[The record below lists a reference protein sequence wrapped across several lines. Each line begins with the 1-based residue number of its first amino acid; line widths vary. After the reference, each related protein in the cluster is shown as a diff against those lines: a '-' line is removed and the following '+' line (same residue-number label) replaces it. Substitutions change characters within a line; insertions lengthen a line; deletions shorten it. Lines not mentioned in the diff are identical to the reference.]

1 MNELP
6 ISHILKDVQ
15 DSLKQHNRLVVVAP
29 PGAGKS
35 TLLPLSLLE
44 TLSSDQNNDQKTGQ
58 IWLLEPR
65 RLAAFQVANRLASTL
80 GQSIGQDI
88 GLITGETSQSKPHN
102 KLVVMTEGVLIQKL
116 LKQNDIEHC
125 AMVLFDEF
133 HERSLQSDL
142 ALALTLQCQ
151 EYLRDDLKL
160 LIMSAT
166 LDSQE
171 LEQQLGAQVLI
182 SEGRSYP
189 VDIQYRTGQ
198 SQHYLSKQIYSSVR
212 FALDEHQGDVL
223 VFLPGVKEINQ
234 TYKEFSEHETQSLD
248 VFMLHGNVNAQTQKD
263 ILKATSKRK
272 IILATDIAKTSL
284 TIEGI
289 EVVIDSGLER
299 LAQFNVKTQMN
310 ELVTIKASQAS
321 CIQRAG
327 RAGRLQAGTCYRL
340 FSEDDFN
347 GRDKFSPK
355 AIETEDLSQFTL
367 SLSAWGSI
375 NLDDYF
381 LLNAPHQQRFSDS
394 IKLLNQLN
402 ILSDDEKHEDKTL
415 TDHGKYIY
423 QLPLHP
429 RLSHMLIACKHH
441 HSELAYTACYVAAIL
456 SEGDPLYFDQSNSDL
471 EARIQLFEN
480 NHIPRSFMHGQVKHH
495 VAKRIQQLAK
505 RLSQMLS
512 IKPDT
517 LQSDEA
523 GIMLML
529 AYPDRLAQ
537 KRGKGYRLSQGQGC
551 QLMPGDALPHHDF
564 LAVAHVSN
572 QVSHAGTQSF
582 IRLAAPIN
590 KQEILDLNTHL
601 LTETSEI
608 KTNEQG
614 NLIHIKQTCLGQLVL
629 NEKQHPANKKDQYA
643 FWLQNLKQQGLSY
656 LNFKEADTHV
666 LARLKLAHKLLPDVY
681 PSFDEAALMDD
692 LENWLLPFINEDSF
706 NLKNLDIKQALINRL
721 DWNCQKSLNQDLP
734 LKVELPSGRS
744 ANIDYQQ
751 SPPVASCKLQ
761 ECFGLLES
769 PRIARNRL
777 TITLHLLSPAQRPL
791 AQTSDLGFFWKEVY
805 PDVRKE
811 NRGRYA
817 KHPWPEDPLTAVA
830 THKLKKH
837 MN

>member
-6 ISHILKDVQ
+6 ISHILDDVKN
-15 DSLKQHNRLVVVAP
+15 SLNLHNRLVVVAP

-35 TLLPLSLLE
+35 TLLPLTLLDQLQ
-44 TLSSDQNNDQKTGQ
+44 TSSQQ

-65 RLAAFQVANRLASTL
+65 RLAAFQVASRLASTL
-80 GQSIGQDI
+80 GQTIGQDI
-88 GLITGETSQSKPHN
+88 GLITGESNQSKPHN
-102 KLVVMTEGVLIQKL
+102 KLVVMTEGVLIQRL
-116 LKQNDIEHC
+116 LKQNDISNC

-142 ALALTLQCQ
+142 ALALSVQCQ
-151 EYLRDDLKL
+151 DYLRDDLKL

-166 LDSQE
+166 LDSDE
-171 LEQQLGAQVLI
+171 LEQQLSAQVLI

-189 VDIQYRTGQ
+189 VDVQYRSSNGQ
-198 SQHYLSKQIYSSVR
+198 YYLCKQIYNNIQ
-212 FALDEHQGDVL
+212 FALNEQQGDVL

-234 TYKEFSEHETQSLD
+234 TFKEFSEHEQDALD
-248 VFMLHGNVNAQTQKD
+248 VFMLHGNVNGQTQKN
-263 ILKATSKRK
+263 ILKPTQKRK

-327 RAGRLQAGTCYRL
+327 RAGRLQAGICYRL
-340 FSEDDFN
+340 FSQDDFN
-347 GRDKFSPK
+347 SRDKFSPK

-381 LLNAPHQQRFSDS
+381 LLNAPHQQRFLDS
-394 IKLLNQLN
+394 IKLLSQLN
-402 ILSDDEKHEDKTL
+402 ILSDEQKPEDKNL
-415 TDHGKYIY
+415 TAHGKAIY

-429 RLSHMLIACKHH
+429 RLSHMLMATKTHH
-441 HSELAYTACYVAAIL
+441 RELAFTACYVAAIL
-456 SEGDPLYFDQSNSDL
+456 SEGDPLYFDDSNSDL
-471 EARIQLFEN
+471 EARIQLFESS
-480 NHIPRSFMHGQVKHH
+480 HIPRGFMHGQVKHQ

-512 IKPDT
+512 IKAND
-517 LQSDEA
+517 LQCDEA
-523 GIMLML
+523 GLLLML

-551 QLMPGDALPHHDF
+551 QLMPGDALPQHDF

-572 QVSHAGTQSF
+572 QVSQTGTQSF
-582 IRLAAPIN
+582 IRLAAPIQ
-590 KQEILDLNTHL
+590 KQQIFELNEHL
-601 LTETSEI
+601 IEEKSDI

-614 NLIHIKQTCLGQLVL
+614 NLINVKQTCLGQLVL
-629 NEKQHPANKKDQYA
+629 SEKQQAASKQDQYA
-643 FWLQNLKQQGLSY
+643 FWLQNLKQQGLSF
-656 LNFKEADTHV
+656 LNFKEADTQV
-666 LARLKLAHKLLPDVY
+666 LSRLNLAHQLLPDIY
-681 PSFDEAALMDD
+681 PSFDENILMDD
-692 LENWLLPFINEDSF
+692 LENWLLPFINEQSF
-706 NLKNLDIKQALINRL
+706 NVKNLDIKQALLNRL
-721 DWNCQKSLNQDLP
+721 DWNAQQSLNQDLP
-734 LKVELPSGRS
+734 LKIELPSGRS
-744 ANIDYQQ
+744 GHIDYQK
-751 SPPVASCKLQ
+751 SPPVVSCKLQ

-791 AQTSDLGFFWKEVY
+791 AQTSDLAFFWKEVY

-817 KHPWPEDPLTAVA
+817 KHPWPEDPFTAVA

-837 MN
+837 M

>member
-6 ISHILKDVQ
+6 ISHILDDVKN
-15 DSLKQHNRLVVVAP
+15 SLLDHNRLVVVAP

-35 TLLPLSLLE
+35 TLLPLSLLDLLHD
-44 TLSSDQNNDQKTGQ
+44 TQQQ

-65 RLAAFQVANRLASTL
+65 RLAAFQVASRLAQTL
-80 GQSIGQDI
+80 GQNIGDDI
-88 GLITGETSQSKPHN
+88 GLITGEKNQSKAHN

-116 LKQNDIEHC
+116 LKQNDIEQC

-142 ALALTLQCQ
+142 ALALSVQCQ
-151 EYLRDDLKL
+151 EYLREDLKL
-160 LIMSAT
+160 VIMSAT
-166 LDSQE
+166 LDSQA
-171 LEQQLGAQVLI
+171 LEQQLDAKVLI

-189 VDIQYRTGQ
+189 VEVVYRPVDA
-198 SQHYLSKQIYSSVR
+198 QHYLSQHVYSCIQ
-212 FALDEHQGDVL
+212 FALNEHQGDIL

-234 TYKEFSEHETQSLD
+234 TFKAFSEHELD
-248 VFMLHGNVNAQTQKD
+248 TLNVFMLHGNVNSQTQKD
-263 ILKATSKRK
+263 ILKPTQKRK

-327 RAGRLQAGTCYRL
+327 RAGRLQAGFGYRL
-340 FSEDDFN
+340 FSQDDFN
-347 GRDKFSPK
+347 SRDKFSPK
-355 AIETEDLSQFTL
+355 AIETEDLAQFTL

-381 LLNAPHQQRFSDS
+381 LLNAPHQQRFLDS
-394 IKLLNQLN
+394 VKLLNQLN
-402 ILSDDEKHEDKTL
+402 ILSNDENLEDKTL
-415 TDHGKYIY
+415 TDHGKSIY

-429 RLSHMLIACKHH
+429 RLSHMLMAAKHH
-441 HSELAYTACYVAAIL
+441 QNELAFTACYIAAIL
-456 SEGDPLYFDQSNSDL
+456 SEGDPLYFDDSNSDL
-471 EARIQLFEN
+471 EARIQLFES
-480 NHIPRSFMHGQVKHH
+480 NHIPRGFMHGQVKHQ

-512 IKPDT
+512 IKVND
-517 LQSDEA
+517 LHSNEA
-523 GIMLML
+523 GLLLMM

-551 QLMPGDALPHHDF
+551 QLMPGDALPQHDF

-572 QVSHAGTQSF
+572 QVSQTGTQSF

-590 KQEILDLNTHL
+590 KQEILDGNKHL
-601 LTETSEI
+601 LKDVSHI
-608 KTNEQG
+608 KPNEQG
-614 NLIHIKQTCLGQLVL
+614 NLVNIKQTCLGQLVL
-629 NEKQHPANKKDQYA
+629 SEKQQAASKKDQYA
-643 FWLQNLKQQGLSY
+643 FWLRNLKQQGLSY
-656 LNFKEADTHV
+656 LNFKDADTHV
-666 LARLKLAHKLLPDVY
+666 LARLRLIHELLPDIY
-681 PSFDEAALMDD
+681 PSFDESILLNDVED
-692 LENWLLPFINEDSF
+692 WLLPFINPESF
-706 NLKNLDIKQALINRL
+706 NVKNIDIKQALLNRL
-721 DWNCQKSLNQDLP
+721 DWNLQQSLNQDLP

-744 ANIDYQQ
+744 AKIDYQQ
-751 SPPVASCKLQ
+751 NPPVASCKLQ

-777 TITLHLLSPAQRPL
+777 TITLYLLSPAQRPL
-791 AQTSDLGFFWKEVY
+791 AQTSDLAFFWKEVY

-817 KHPWPEDPLTAVA
+817 KHPWPEDPLTAMA

-837 MN
+837 M